1 MTLLHLLGHWPKF
14 QKKVTNR
21 QTDKQT
27 DRATI
32 IVLVRYII
40 YSGRHTTPRYTRVR
54 YEELLE
60 APRNTTGR
68 VLDRL
73 VLPWSRET
81 AGMMEEV
88 DRQQQEQFLA
98 WTGDPD
104 R

>member
-1 MTLLHLLGHWPKF
+1 M
-14 QKKVTNR
+14 
-21 QTDKQT
+21 
-27 DRATI
+27 
-32 IVLVRYII
+32 
-40 YSGRHTTPRYTRVR
+40 R

-88 DRQQQEQFLA
+88 DRQQQQQFLA
-98 WTGDPD
+98 WTGDTD
-104 R
+104 RCMERRT